1 MSLQKRLCKDYQSK
15 EKHTPN
21 IIQKQGKTYLET
33 MFLLFL
39 SNMARFPVPV
49 PPQGPPD
56 GMITILTW
64 PRLSVQTAVQTY
76 RMIQDDSQ
84 VDAMKNM

>member
-21 IIQKQGKTYLET
+21 INQKQSKTYLET

-39 SNMARFPVPV
+39 SNMARLPVPG